1 VTASAARRL
10 RHTGATGKT
19 LITPYAVGT
28 QTQHGPIVQVRKK
41 KKYSRRYLVEL
52 GARPGAYL
60 AVWMR
65 HDEIVLTGQSS

>member
-28 QTQHGPIVQVRKK
+28 LTQFGPIVQVRKK
-41 KKYSRRYLVEL
+41 RKYSRRYLVVAASDEYT
-52 GARPGAYL
+52 RWY
-60 AVWMR
+60 R
-65 HDEIVLTGQSS
+65 HDELVMAGGQAS